1 MAVPGAQ
8 GESFE
13 SIIAGPGRKVLQV
26 RARHINLLL
35 EILIVI
41 LLLAA
46 LLCASWVPLRQI
58 RSQGEQSVAA
68 NQASSNMSA
77 WPEEKIREETARA
90 EAYNRVVA
98 DSGQGSLGE
107 ASDPFADSGGASS
120 SDRDLEYQSLLQGPD
135 TIMGTLRVP
144 KISLHLPIYHGTSDQ
159 VLKRG
164 VGHLHG
170 TSLPVGGTSANA
182 VLSGHR
188 GLPSA
193 LLFTRLDELEI
204 GDICYIDL
212 MGRTMGYRIVQI
224 HVISPDDTHLYK
236 VVPGRD
242 LVTLMT
248 CTPYGVNTQRLV
260 VTAERQPIPYPIPDP
275 SQAPRDG
282 RLLGLTLG
290 LGVLIVGV
298 ITTLIAQRLHL
309 PPRHGSAPTSSL

>member
-1 MAVPGAQ
+1 MAVPGVQ
-8 GESFE
+8 GEAFE
-13 SIIAGPGRKVLQV
+13 SIIGGHGRTALQG
-26 RARHINLLL
+26 RARHISLLL
-35 EILIVI
+35 EILIVL

-46 LLCASWVPLRQI
+46 LLCACWVPLMQI

-68 NQASSNMSA
+68 NQASSKMAA
-77 WPEEKIREETARA
+77 WPEQKIREETAGA
-90 EAYNRVVA
+90 EAYNRMVA
-98 DSGQGSLGE
+98 DSGQGTLGE
-107 ASDPFADSGGASS
+107 ASDPFATSRGTSI

-135 TIMGTLRVP
+135 MIMGTLRVP
-144 KISLHLPIYHGTSDQ
+144 KISIHLPIYHGTSEQ
-159 VLKRG
+159 VLGRG
-164 VGHLHG
+164 VGHLYG
-170 TSLPVGGTSANA
+170 TSLPVGGASTNA

-204 GDICYIDL
+204 GDVLYIDL
-212 MGRTMGYRIVQI
+212 MGRTMGYRVAQI

-275 SQAPRDG
+275 SQAPKDG
-282 RLLGLTLG
+282 RLWGLTLG
-290 LGVLIVGV
+290 LGILIVGTV
-298 ITTLIAQRLHL
+298 TTLVAQRLHL
-309 PPRHGSAPTSSL
+309 PPRHRSIPTSGL